1 LSSLRLPP
9 SNSSFNSSAATIKAD
24 SNNRDRRNAP
34 SSSNPLRPQDSVGR
48 EFDALISGRVGVL
61 QSDDGV
67 GAELLTRYL
76 TESRTLPGE
85 ISLSDPNNHINQDSF
100 NPLSFV
106 EDPSAPNVDFF
117 ANSEFETTNTA
128 FEFQQHAPPP
138 QTISPAAFA
147 GSGFTGTAAFTGP
160 SVERPT
166 SALSHRSHHS
176 NFSLSSTEGSGS
188 YVTTD
193 DDGDDTMNQPLSAA
207 ASPSPLNELG
217 ALNLGSSAP
226 TWNVGNSNGVQTIAP
241 TAQAL
246 GSSSRN
252 VPPAPSSTAS
262 SSRRRSHAVSFPEEE
277 ADQKLARLERKPMR
291 TASANIRPSLD

>member
-1 LSSLRLPP
+1 M
-9 SNSSFNSSAATIKAD
+9 
-24 SNNRDRRNAP
+24 
-34 SSSNPLRPQDSVGR
+34 
-48 EFDALISGRVGVL
+48 GVL

-85 ISLSDPNNHINQDSF
+85 ISLSDPNNNINQDSF

-117 ANSEFETTNTA
+117 ADSEFETTNTA
-128 FEFQQHAPPP
+128 FEFQHHAPPP

-147 GSGFTGTAAFTGP
+147 GSGFTGTAAFTGSADFASP
-160 SVERPT
+160 SIERPT
-166 SALSHRSHHS
+166 SAFSHRSHHS
-176 NFSLSSTEGSGS
+176 NYSLSSTEGSGS

-262 SSRRRSHAVSFPEEE
+262 SSRRRSHSVSFPEGEE
-277 ADQKLARLERKPMR
+277 DKRLARLERELIR
-291 TASANIRPSLD
+291 AASANIRPSLD